1 MFKSSLVRMLLSFV
15 FYGGGEEMELQHI
28 INFSLSVACLLIA
41 LGDFATKKEIN
52 QLKENVHQLETKL
65 SSNEAT
71 CLSQSDKLVL
81 MGMKK

>member
-28 INFSLSVACLLIA
+28 INFSLSVACLSLA
-41 LGDFATKKEIN
+41 LSDFATKKEIN
-52 QLKENVHQLETKL
+52 QLKANIQQLEIKL

-81 MGMKK
+81 MEMKK